1 MQNVERFSDP
11 TVYVVDDD
19 PAACR
24 AVAELAQTFGYQVR
38 TFQSGEDF
46 LANVSP
52 ERPGCVVLDVRMPG
66 LNGSEVHQRL
76 LERSLPVP
84 VVVLTA
90 YADTPSTVRSLRRGA
105 VAVVEKP
112 YREDELWRA
121 VQEAIELSHDWLRRH
136 RHQTTIESR
145 LRQLGPQDREVLTMM
160 LAGTKNRSIAK
171 RLGVS
176 LRTVENRRR
185 RIFDVMEADSVAQL
199 TRMIVEYEYA
209 VVPVTNPSEAWL
221 SLPYERAAAG

>member
-1 MQNVERFSDP
+1 
-11 TVYVVDDD
+11 
-19 PAACR
+19 
-24 AVAELAQTFGYQVR
+24 
-38 TFQSGEDF
+38 
-46 LANVSP
+46 
-52 ERPGCVVLDVRMPG
+52 
-66 LNGSEVHQRL
+66 
-76 LERSLPVP
+76 
-84 VVVLTA
+84 
-90 YADTPSTVRSLRRGA
+90 
-105 VAVVEKP
+105 
-112 YREDELWRA
+112 
-121 VQEAIELSHDWLRRH
+121 
-136 RHQTTIESR
+136 
-145 LRQLGPQDREVLTMM
+145 MM